1 MTRRA
6 SIWIALSAGVV
17 LGLVGM
23 TAFLLR
29 DPMPRFVERRSSLAR
44 VVTSPTTVEDGYVY
58 SPARLIA
65 KSGLAVDLV
74 VRRAVSDSGKTL
86 PLAVILG
93 GHLAGRDA
101 ARMLGDTRGVLVAA
115 LSYPF
120 GGDVRPSAATFLRQI
135 PKIRS
140 AFLDTPPAMMLGLD
154 YLLRL
159 PNVDTTRV
167 EGIGVSLG
175 APFMTVA
182 GAMDPRFTRVW
193 AIHGS
198 GGSYAPLELNMRKSI
213 PFAPLRIAAAGI
225 ADVIIAG
232 PRLDPSRWAGRIAP
246 RTFMMVNAS
255 ADERMPRAQV
265 DELFRS
271 AGQPKEMIWMSGG
284 HVHGD
289 VATITRLV
297 DIVMA
302 RVREVGPP
310 LAVGSRDSQ
319 RASPAA
325 AH

>member
-6 SIWIALSAGVV
+6 SIWVVLSVGVV

-23 TAFLLR
+23 TVFLLR
-29 DPMPRFVERRSSLAR
+29 DPTSRFVKRRSSLER
-44 VVTSPTTVEDGYVY
+44 VVTSPETVEAGYVFT
-58 SPARLIA
+58 PVRLIA

-101 ARMLGDTRGVLVAA
+101 ARMLGDTRGVVVAA

-120 GGDVRPSAATFLRQI
+120 RGDVRPSAATFLSQI

-140 AFLDTPPAMMLGLD
+140 AFLDTPPAIMLGLD
-154 YLLRL
+154 YLLQV
-159 PNVDTTRV
+159 PNVDLTRV

-182 GAMDPRFTRVW
+182 GAIDSRFTRVW

-198 GGSYAPLELNMRKSI
+198 GGSYSPLELNMRKSI

-271 AGQPKEMIWMSGG
+271 AGEPKEMIWMSGG

-302 RVREVGPP
+302 RVRETDTPRV
-310 LAVGSRDSQ
+310 VGSRD
-319 RASPAA
+319 
-325 AH
+325 